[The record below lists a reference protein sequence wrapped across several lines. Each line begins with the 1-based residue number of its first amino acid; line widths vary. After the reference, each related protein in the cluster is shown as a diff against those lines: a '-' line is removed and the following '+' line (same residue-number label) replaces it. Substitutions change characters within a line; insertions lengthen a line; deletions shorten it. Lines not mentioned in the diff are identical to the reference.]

1 MGTSARG
8 VVSPALATLD
18 PLNLLL
24 IMKKSMRFT
33 VFFSVLA
40 VTSASYAKIVSY
52 EPGSDVTQHSR
63 IDLDQADLESYVKAP
78 YDWTN
83 ANAMYSNGGHS
94 GAKVTLTLA
103 APLAS
108 AAAKGALVTQG
119 AASGAIKSAAAIG
132 ATSIT
137 VAVSSACVQG
147 ASKTP
152 DVTGCFTIS
161 GGAINLAGTTIG
173 ISTAA
178 SYSYRSIKGF
188 STAAK
193 AKMLGQ
199 RYYQAYRAYWGV
211 DDYANQFVSAAL
223 TGTAVTNY
231 DFTGKSDV
239 YRQECAKKGSVYW
252 NVWMYVIREMEDALD
267 DCNQGCLNC
276 NDDPV
281 HAWDEAV
288 AFYAGS
294 LEGTDGSGS
303 GKLLHAL
310 ADKRCSNYGTCTG
323 DSDNDKKAGN
333 SEVNKLILAQFN
345 LGQAKL
351 LAGKCVEVQAI
362 KDRIVQL
369 MSVPLVQGALRYAYK
384 VDLLS
389 GADKEKAE
397 MVAFTG
403 AILPRVAVCSAK
415 SAATIRSNMFI
426 GGTVTAGFAAVKTAF
441 EENYACM
448 GFTCGDVGGLMLNDG
463 YYAGFSPCVDAS
475 TPSSSG
481 SSDGDDKNW
490 AVPVVVVLSVVVVA
504 LLGVSIGL
512 YVGKQPANQP
522 AGLLQA
528 TPVNAVPMDDTQ
540 QTGAS
545 VHSGTNKVE
554 MDTDPAG
561 QMEPTEDTAAQADSV
576 PTTERGCGM
585 C

>member
-83 ANAMYSNGGHS
+83 ANAMYS
-94 GAKVTLTLA
+94 
-103 APLAS
+103 
-108 AAAKGALVTQG
+108 
-119 AASGAIKSAAAIG
+119 
-132 ATSIT
+132 
-137 VAVSSACVQG
+137 
-147 ASKTP
+147 
-152 DVTGCFTIS
+152 
-161 GGAINLAGTTIG
+161 
-173 ISTAA
+173 
-178 SYSYRSIKGF
+178 
-188 STAAK
+188 
-193 AKMLGQ
+193 
-199 RYYQAYRAYWGV
+199 
-211 DDYANQFVSAAL
+211 
-223 TGTAVTNY
+223 
-231 DFTGKSDV
+231 
-239 YRQECAKKGSVYW
+239 
-252 NVWMYVIREMEDALD
+252 
-267 DCNQGCLNC
+267 
-276 NDDPV
+276 
-281 HAWDEAV
+281 
-288 AFYAGS
+288 
-294 LEGTDGSGS
+294 
-303 GKLLHAL
+303 
-310 ADKRCSNYGTCTG
+310 
-323 DSDNDKKAGN
+323 
-333 SEVNKLILAQFN
+333 NKLILAQFN

-448 GFTCGDVGGLMLNDG
+448 GLTCGDVGGLMLNDG

-490 AVPVVVVLSVVVVA
+490 AVPVVVVLSVVV
-504 LLGVSIGL
+504 
-512 YVGKQPANQP
+512 
-522 AGLLQA
+522 
-528 TPVNAVPMDDTQ
+528 
-540 QTGAS
+540 
-545 VHSGTNKVE
+545 
-554 MDTDPAG
+554 
-561 QMEPTEDTAAQADSV
+561 
-576 PTTERGCGM
+576 
-585 C
+585 